1 MSPLKARGFTLI
13 ELLVAM
19 VLLGIVSAGVY
30 QALNTSQRTF
40 IGQTQRIDLQ
50 QNIRA
55 GATILPGE
63 FRLLDAYDGDIA
75 AMTATEITMRA
86 IRKLGFICNPP
97 ILGGGVGQVNFTI
110 RAQPF
115 YGGSASFAVNDSVLV
130 FDEGN
135 PATRNDD
142 AWVPG
147 QVKSVAATTCPDSG
161 GGTPAGYVLALQP
174 TWLAG
179 GAVNQAG
186 AITNGSPVFGFI
198 TLSYGLFQNGSDSRW
213 YVGDST
219 ANNGWVPLVGPVIG
233 SNGLTLSYYDTLGNV
248 TAVPTKVASIGIVL
262 RAETAVPVRSAYT
275 GTTAYQVDSVITRV
289 ALRNNPR
296 CGPPL
301 GPCQ

>member
-1 MSPLKARGFTLI
+1 VSPLKARGFTLI
-13 ELLVAM
+13 ELLVAL
-19 VLLGIVSAGVY
+19 VLLGIVSAGIY
-30 QALNTSQRTF
+30 QTLNTSQRTF

-63 FRLLDAYDGDIA
+63 FRLLDSYDGDISV
-75 AMTATEITMRA
+75 MTGTQITMRA

-97 ILGGGVGQVNFTI
+97 VLGGGLGQVNFTI

-115 YGGSASFAVNDSVLV
+115 FGGSASFAVNDSVLV

-135 PATRNDD
+135 PSTRNDD
-142 AWVPG
+142 SWVAG
-147 QVKSVAATTCPDSG
+147 QVKGVGATTCPDSG
-161 GGTPAGYVLALQP
+161 GTTPPGYVLTLAPQ
-174 TWLAG
+174 WLG
-179 GAVNQAG
+179 GNVNVAN

-198 TLSYGLFQNGSDSRW
+198 TVSYGLFQNGSDSRW
-213 YVGDST
+213 YVGDSGSYG
-219 ANNGWVPLVGPVIG
+219 GWIPLIGPLIG

-248 TAVPTKVASIGIVL
+248 TAVPTHVASIGIVL